1 MACVSSDRTIHLP
14 NGARPIGQCYKARVS
29 VRALIVDDH
38 PLFLEGIAMLVERLD
53 GIELAGR
60 CDSGEQAIE
69 LITGEAPDM
78 VVLDFQLG
86 DITGLDVLNDIT
98 GRGVA
103 TRVLFVS
110 GRLQDDDAYRLVEAG
125 AAGIIEKDAT
135 FDQIADAIQRV
146 ARGEAVLSPRVQAAV
161 MAGVRERRER
171 GPAVRLSDRE
181 QEILRGLVRG
191 LSAPAIG
198 RELSLSAAT
207 VKSYLQR
214 LYDKLGVSDR
224 AAAVAEGMRRGL
236 VD

>member
-1 MACVSSDRTIHLP
+1 
-14 NGARPIGQCYKARVS
+14 VS

-38 PLFLEGIAMLVERLD
+38 PLFLEGISMLVERLD

-60 CDSGEQAIE
+60 CDSGESAIE
-69 LITGEAPDM
+69 QISADPPDL

-86 DITGLDVLNDIT
+86 DITGLDVLTEIT
-98 GRGVA
+98 ARGVQ
-103 TRVLFVS
+103 VQSLFVS

-125 AAGIIEKDAT
+125 ALGIIEKDAT
-135 FDQIADAIQRV
+135 FDQIADAITRV

-161 MAGVRERRER
+161 MAGVRERREQA
-171 GPAVRLSDRE
+171 PAVRLSDRE
-181 QEILRGLVRG
+181 QEILRGIARG

>member
-1 MACVSSDRTIHLP
+1 
-14 NGARPIGQCYKARVS
+14 VS

-69 LITGEAPDM
+69 RITAEAPDM

-98 GRGVA
+98 ERGIA

-135 FDQIADAIQRV
+135 FDQIADAIKRV
-146 ARGEAVLSPRVQAAV
+146 ASGEAVLSPRVQAAV

-181 QEILRGLVRG
+181 QEILRGLARG
-191 LSAPAIG
+191 LTAPAIG

-236 VD
+236 VE

>member
-1 MACVSSDRTIHLP
+1 M
-14 NGARPIGQCYKARVS
+14 
-29 VRALIVDDH
+29 RALIVDDH

-53 GIELAGR
+53 DVELAGR
-60 CDSGEQAIE
+60 CDSGDTAIE
-69 LITGEAPDM
+69 QITADPPDM

-86 DITGLDVLNDIT
+86 DITGLDVLAEIT
-98 GRGVA
+98 ARGLTVRA
-103 TRVLFVS
+103 LFVS

-125 AAGIIEKDAT
+125 ALGIIEKDAT
-135 FDQIADAIQRV
+135 FDQIADAITRV
-146 ARGEAVLSPRVQAAV
+146 ARGETVLSQRVQAAV
-161 MAGVRERRER
+161 MAGVRERREQA
-171 GPAVRLSDRE
+171 PAVRLSDRE
-181 QEILRGLVRG
+181 LEILHGLARG

-236 VD
+236 VE